1 MMGTRAGSI
10 DPGVMLALL
19 REGRLTV
26 DELADAL
33 DHRSGLLAVAG
44 TADMREIVE
53 RAAGGHAD
61 ARLAIELFV
70 GRAAAG
76 IAAAATALPALDALV
91 FTGGIGEHAGS
102 VREAIVG
109 RLGVLRMCRVLTIE
123 AREDL
128 VIAADTAALVAN
140 R

>member
-1 MMGTRAGSI
+1 
-10 DPGVMLALL
+10 
-19 REGRLTV
+19 
-26 DELADAL
+26 
-33 DHRSGLLAVAG
+33 LLAVAG

-53 RAAGGHAD
+53 HAGGGDAD

-70 GRAAAG
+70 RRAAAG

-109 RLGVLRMCRVLTIE
+109 RLGVLRMAGVLTIE

-128 VIAADTAALVAN
+128 VIAADTAALVPN